1 MNPRIPRATYWARRA
16 GLTLLT
22 LASCIYT
29 SFFIMPPFETE
40 TISAATAFWA
50 MTTSY
55 LVGIALLFTP
65 TK

>member
-1 MNPRIPRATYWARRA
+1 MNHRVPRAAYWARRA

-22 LASCIYT
+22 LATCIYI
-29 SFFIMPPFETE
+29 SFFFTPIPETE
-40 TISAATAFWA
+40 TLSAATAFWA

-55 LVGIALLFTP
+55 LVGTALLFTP

>member
-16 GLTLLT
+16 GLTLLA
-22 LASCIYT
+22 LATCIYT
-29 SFFIMPPFETE
+29 SFFFTLIPETE
-40 TISAATAFWA
+40 TLTATAAFWA